1 MVNKKI
7 ARILRGFAVTS
18 GIIGGLFFFWYM
30 PLCIDEI
37 ITGAPEVAFLGWP
50 AKIGM
55 FIIAF
60 ICYFALY
67 HFLKICTHIE
77 NENSFCFENVV
88 NMKIIGSSALVVALL
103 TVLGD
108 VYLLITGWL
117 HPGIIIASFFFIFI
131 VLSFT
136 VISYALSYL
145 IDNAVKIKEEN
156 DLTI

>member
-7 ARILRGFAVTS
+7 ARILRGFAYGS
-18 GIIGGLFFFWYM
+18 GVIGGLFFFWYM

-37 ITGAPEVAFLGWP
+37 VINASEVAFLEWP

-55 FIIAF
+55 FVIAF
-60 ICYFALY
+60 VCYFALY
-67 HFLKICTHIE
+67 HFLKICTHIG
-77 NENSFCFENVV
+77 NENSFCIENVV
-88 NMKIIGSSALVVALL
+88 NMKNIGSAAFAVAMLIL
-103 TVLGD
+103 LGD
-108 VYLLITGWL
+108 VYLLIVGWL

-131 VLSFT
+131 ALSFT

-145 IDNAVKIKEEN
+145 IDHAVKIKEEN